1 MANVKITQLPSAT
14 TPLTGTEVFPL
25 VQGTTTKQVA
35 ITGLFTSPVMTN
47 PTLGTVGQ
55 ADLIN
60 ATGLPIST
68 GVAGLGTGIATFLGT
83 PSSSNLRAA
92 VTDETGTGSLV
103 FATSPVL
110 VTPNLGTPS
119 VLVATNATGTAV
131 GLTAGSAI
139 TNANLTGAV
148 TSVGNATSLG
158 SFTSAQLRTALT
170 DETGAG
176 SAVFATSPTITAPI
190 LNQIN
195 DTNNA
200 QILGLSPTTSAV
212 DYLVVKN
219 GIGVGVPLHFY
230 ADGSSANIGLHIQ
243 PKGTGLVTISDG
255 TDFNK
260 GIRFRSSSSAASAI
274 TLLDAVST
282 AGRVVTLPDATTTLV
297 GRDTTDTLTNK
308 TIAFSSNTFSG
319 TLAIANGGTN
329 ASTAALAIENL
340 LPAYAGNGSKGL
352 RLNSGATALEWVA
365 DGGGTV
371 TSVAASVP
379 SFLSIA
385 GSPIT
390 TSGTLAISLSGTALP
405 TTSGGTGLTS
415 FTSGG
420 VVYASSSSALATGS
434 ALTFNGTSLGIGS
447 SSYGDAGSI
456 TASIGVAGTTSGG
469 LQLFASS
476 AQEHFIQWGDATS
489 GSGTYAG
496 AIGYSHASDYMRFYV
511 ASAEAMRLTS
521 TSLYTASGIN
531 VGFGTSSPNLLTW
544 NRAVTTNTAS
554 GNVAYELA
562 IGGSAQAYFAADA
575 SNIYLAGYANKPLL
589 IRTNNTTA
597 LTIDTSGNLGLGV
610 TPSAWTSNRLAYQN
624 SSSAFWTVPS
634 VPDLCFLSA
643 NFFDDGANKY
653 IANGY
658 ASYYRQGSG
667 AHSWHTAPNNTSGAG
682 APATLTQAM
691 TLDASGNLG
700 VGTTS
705 PNYRLSIAGTANN
718 ANSEIIIT
726 ATSVASGYLGSN
738 ANGLNI
744 GTDTA
749 GLVFKTGVAGS
760 VGATGTERM
769 RISNAGLVGIGVSS
783 PTSLLTIGSG
793 SYTAAASQTT
803 GMYTNITT
811 GLYVLSDGFTVAT
824 RTGGDRLILDTSGN
838 LGLGVTPSAWASV
851 YKAMQLNT
859 YGAITSDTS
868 AKVNISS
875 NGYAYAQDAWAY
887 LANNNATL
895 YQQASGQH
903 RWFNAPSGFGAG
915 QAISFIQAM
924 TLDASGALLI
934 NATSNDN
941 AANRLYIQGYQGYAS
956 SATDLATSATKASA
970 RIRGSNDSSM
980 STFMGALTNG
990 SAQYLQVANF
1000 SGTSSYDFAIN
1011 PYGGNLLVGTT
1022 SVVNL
1027 SKFCLVGDFYNGN
1040 GQAIQ
1045 TTNDGS
1051 GAQFLSFLNSA
1062 GTVIGSVNRVSTTNA
1077 VVYNTT
1083 SDYRLKTVTGSV
1095 TGQGARIDALKPVD
1109 YLWTDGGQQARG
1121 FLAHEFQTVYPNSV
1135 TGEKDAVDA
1144 DGNPKYQA
1152 MQAATSEVIAD
1163 LVAEIQSLRQRL
1175 SAANL

>member
-68 GVAGLGTGIATFLGT
+68 GVAGLGTGVATFLGT

-103 FATSPVL
+103 FATSPTL

-260 GIRFRSSSSAASAI
+260 GIRFRSSGSAASAV

-329 ASTAALAIENL
+329 ASTAASAIENL
-340 LPAYAGNGSKGL
+340 LPAYTGNGSKGL

-371 TSVAASVP
+371 TSVAATVP

-420 VVYASSSSALATGS
+420 VVYASSTSALATGS
-434 ALTFNGTSLGIGS
+434 ALTFDGTKFTQTASTTAAGGLAEFKNTSTASQTGNISASNDSGTAVSMRVFGS
-447 SSYGDAGSI
+447 AAGTYGMLTAGSTMFYT
-456 TASIGVAGTTSGG
+456 TASNLNLVADNASGVIKFGLSG
-469 LQLFASS
+469 AVES
-476 AQEHFIQWGDATS
+476 
-489 GSGTYAG
+489 
-496 AIGYSHASDYMRFYV
+496 
-511 ASAEAMRLTS
+511 MRLTS
-521 TSLYTASGIN
+521 TGLGI
-531 VGFGTSSPNLLTW
+531 GTSSPQDLLDISASVPEFRLTSTSGPYSL
-544 NRAVTTNTAS
+544 VTSNTVGTLQLMADEGNTGAS
-554 GNVAYELA
+554 SSMRFRVDAAEVARFD
-562 IGGSAQAYFAADA
+562 SA
-575 SNIYLAGYANKPLL
+575 
-589 IRTNNTTA
+589 
-597 LTIDTSGNLGLGV
+597 GNLGLG
-610 TPSAWTSNRLAYQN
+610 TS
-624 SSSAFWTVPS
+624 
-634 VPDLCFLSA
+634 
-643 NFFDDGANKY
+643 
-653 IANGY
+653 
-658 ASYYRQGSG
+658 
-667 AHSWHTAPNNTSGAG
+667 
-682 APATLTQAM
+682 
-691 TLDASGNLG
+691 
-700 VGTTS
+700 S
-705 PNYRLSIAGTANN
+705 PQSTYKLSISGTDSVFPAVFLENTTNSKSYSMRAAGT
-718 ANSEIIIT
+718 SWIIRD
-726 ATSVASGYLGSN
+726 N
-738 ANGLNI
+738 
-744 GTDTA
+744 
-749 GLVFKTGVAGS
+749 S
-760 VGATGTERM
+760 VGA
-769 RISNAGLVGIGVSS
+769 
-783 PTSLLTIGSG
+783 
-793 SYTAAASQTT
+793 
-803 GMYTNITT
+803 
-811 GLYVLSDGFTVAT
+811 
-824 RTGGDRLILDTSGN
+824 DRLTVDTAGN
-838 LGLGVTPSAWASV
+838 LGLGLAPTDTLS
-851 YKAMQLNT
+851 
-859 YGAITSDTS
+859 YGRAFD
-868 AKVNISS
+868 
-875 NGYAYAQDAWAY
+875 
-887 LANNNATL
+887 
-895 YQQASGQH
+895 
-903 RWFNAPSGFGAG
+903 
-915 QAISFIQAM
+915 
-924 TLDASGALLI
+924 
-934 NATSNDN
+934 
-941 AANRLYIQGYQGYAS
+941 IQG
-956 SATDLATSATKASA
+956 
-970 RIRGSNDSSM
+970 
-980 STFMGALTNG
+980 TNG
-990 SAQYLQVANF
+990 SAAYF
-1000 SGTSSYDFAIN
+1000 
-1011 PYGGNLLVGTT
+1011 
-1022 SVVNL
+1022 
-1027 SKFCLVGDFYNGN
+1027 
-1040 GQAIQ
+1040 
-1045 TTNDGS
+1045 
-1051 GAQFLSFLNSA
+1051 
-1062 GTVIGSVNRVSTTNA
+1062 RSTTNPTT
-1077 VVYNTT
+1077 VYGLFSYDNTEVRT
-1083 SDYRLKTVTGSV
+1083 NIAAIGASNYLRFISGGSEK
-1095 TGQGARIDALKPVD
+1095 ARIDSSGNLYVGATALSSDANYFAYSPGNTFADFGHVSGVGSTTPYTRFLYAGSSIGSITQSGTTAVLYNLTSDQRLKENIQDADSASILIDAIQVRQFDWKSDGSHTRYGFIAQELVTVAPEAVHQPADTDEMMAVD
-1109 YLWTDGGQQARG
+1109 Y
-1121 FLAHEFQTVYPNSV
+1121 S
-1135 TGEKDAVDA
+1135 K
-1144 DGNPKYQA
+1144 
-1152 MQAATSEVIAD
+1152 
-1163 LVAEIQSLRQRL
+1163 LVPMLVKEIQSLRQRVAQL
-1175 SAANL
+1175 ETN

>member
-1 MANVKITQLPSAT
+1 MANVKITQLPLAT

-68 GVAGLGTGIATFLGT
+68 GVAGLGTGVATFLGT

-103 FATSPVL
+103 FATSPTL

-329 ASTAALAIENL
+329 ASTAASAIENL

-390 TSGTLAISLSGTALP
+390 TSGTLAFSLSGTALP

-420 VVYASSSSALATGS
+420 VVYASSTSALATGS
-434 ALTFNGTSLGIGS
+434 ALTYDGTTFKLTGSDNNNLIRSQNSNG
-447 SSYGDAGSI
+447 
-456 TASIGVAGTTSGG
+456 TASIRIQSNAAGNYLVAAGANPLYIDNGSASG
-469 LQLFASS
+469 FIVFNPASS
-476 AQEHFIQWGDATS
+476 TEG
-489 GSGTYAG
+489 
-496 AIGYSHASDYMRFYV
+496 
-511 ASAEAMRLTS
+511 MRLTS
-521 TSLYTASGIN
+521 TGLGI
-531 VGFGTSSPNLLTW
+531 GTSSPSGKLTVA
-544 NRAVTTNTAS
+544 NTYTNTSDATIVAS
-554 GNVAYELA
+554 AGIPGINLRSTSSGRLSIFTNY
-562 IGGSAQAYFAADA
+562 SA
-575 SNIYLAGYANKPLL
+575 ANATSFLVGTG
-589 IRTNNTTA
+589 TNNPSTEAIQIDHSTGTTRFRT
-597 LTIDTSGNLGLGV
+597 TIGV
-610 TPSAWTSNRLAYQN
+610 GETTPS
-624 SSSAFWTVPS
+624 
-634 VPDLCFLSA
+634 
-643 NFFDDGANKY
+643 
-653 IANGY
+653 
-658 ASYYRQGSG
+658 
-667 AHSWHTAPNNTSGAG
+667 TSGAG
-682 APATLTQAM
+682 ITFPATQSASSDAN
-691 TLDASGNLG
+691 TLDDYEE
-700 VGTTS
+700 GTCTIS
-705 PNYRLSIAGTANN
+705 L
-718 ANSEIIIT
+718 T
-726 ATSVASGYLGSN
+726 ATSGTITMNSGYTTMQYTK
-738 ANGLNI
+738 I
-744 GTDTA
+744 GRQVT
-749 GLVFKTGVAGS
+749 VTGHIAVTS
-760 VGATGTERM
+760 
-769 RISNAGLVGIGVSS
+769 VSS
-783 PTSLLTIGSG
+783 PTGVLLLTGMPFTAITGDNYRNNVNIFASGLAATAITQIGGVTNSASTSLTLYKYSAG
-793 SYTAAASQTT
+793 AAS
-803 GMYTNITT
+803 N
-811 GLYVLSDGFTVAT
+811 LASD
-824 RTGGDRLILDTSGN
+824 
-838 LGLGVTPSAWASV
+838 
-851 YKAMQLNT
+851 
-859 YGAITSDTS
+859 
-868 AKVNISS
+868 
-875 NGYAYAQDAWAY
+875 
-887 LANNNATL
+887 
-895 YQQASGQH
+895 
-903 RWFNAPSGFGAG
+903 
-915 QAISFIQAM
+915 IQAG
-924 TLDASGALLI
+924 SE
-934 NATSNDN
+934 
-941 AANRLYIQGYQGYAS
+941 LYI
-956 SATDLATSATKASA
+956 T
-970 RIRGSNDSSM
+970 
-980 STFMGALTNG
+980 
-990 SAQYLQVANF
+990 
-1000 SGTSSYDFAIN
+1000 
-1011 PYGGNLLVGTT
+1011 
-1022 SVVNL
+1022 
-1027 SKFCLVGDFYNGN
+1027 
-1040 GQAIQ
+1040 
-1045 TTNDGS
+1045 
-1051 GAQFLSFLNSA
+1051 
-1062 GTVIGSVNRVSTTNA
+1062 
-1077 VVYNTT
+1077 VVY
-1083 SDYRLKTVTGSV
+1083 
-1095 TGQGARIDALKPVD
+1095 
-1109 YLWTDGGQQARG
+1109 
-1121 FLAHEFQTVYPNSV
+1121 
-1135 TGEKDAVDA
+1135 
-1144 DGNPKYQA
+1144 
-1152 MQAATSEVIAD
+1152 
-1163 LVAEIQSLRQRL
+1163 LV
-1175 SAANL
+1175 

>member
-68 GVAGLGTGIATFLGT
+68 GVAGLGTGVATFLGT
-83 PSSSNLRAA
+83 PSSANLRTA

-103 FATSPVL
+103 FATSPTL

-219 GIGVGVPLHFY
+219 GTGVGVPLHFY

-329 ASTAALAIENL
+329 AATAASAIENL

-420 VVYASSSSALATGS
+420 VVYASSTSALATGS
-434 ALTFNGTSLGIGS
+434 ALTFDGTSLSVVNGNMRLSNAYYLSGRNNANTTYISLIGRNTSDQVVIDPDGYGTLIGS
-447 SSYGDAGSI
+447 
-456 TASIGVAGTTSGG
+456 GG
-469 LQLFASS
+469 AL
-476 AQEHFIQWGDATS
+476 T
-489 GSGTYAG
+489 
-496 AIGYSHASDYMRFYV
+496 
-511 ASAEAMRLTS
+511 LTS

-531 VGFGTSSPNLLTW
+531 VGIGTSNPTQKLH
-544 NRAVTTNTAS
+544 V
-554 GNVAYELA
+554 
-562 IGGSAQAYFAADA
+562 IGSA
-575 SNIYLAGYANKPLL
+575 
-589 IRTNNTTA
+589 
-597 LTIDTSGNLGLGV
+597 
-610 TPSAWTSNRLAYQN
+610 
-624 SSSAFWTVPS
+624 
-634 VPDLCFLSA
+634 
-643 NFFDDGANKY
+643 
-653 IANGY
+653 
-658 ASYYRQGSG
+658 
-667 AHSWHTAPNNTSGAG
+667 
-682 APATLTQAM
+682 
-691 TLDASGNLG
+691 
-700 VGTTS
+700 
-705 PNYRLSIAGTANN
+705 
-718 ANSEIIIT
+718 
-726 ATSVASGYLGSN
+726 
-738 ANGLNI
+738 
-744 GTDTA
+744 
-749 GLVFKTGVAGS
+749 
-760 VGATGTERM
+760 
-769 RISNAGLVGIGVSS
+769 
-783 PTSLLTIGSG
+783 
-793 SYTAAASQTT
+793 
-803 GMYTNITT
+803 
-811 GLYVLSDGFTVAT
+811 
-824 RTGGDRLILDTSGN
+824 
-838 LGLGVTPSAWASV
+838 
-851 YKAMQLNT
+851 
-859 YGAITSDTS
+859 
-868 AKVNISS
+868 
-875 NGYAYAQDAWAY
+875 
-887 LANNNATL
+887 
-895 YQQASGQH
+895 
-903 RWFNAPSGFGAG
+903 
-915 QAISFIQAM
+915 
-924 TLDASGALLI
+924 
-934 NATSNDN
+934 
-941 AANRLYIQGYQGYAS
+941 
-956 SATDLATSATKASA
+956 
-970 RIRGSNDSSM
+970 
-980 STFMGALTNG
+980 
-990 SAQYLQVANF
+990 
-1000 SGTSSYDFAIN
+1000 
-1011 PYGGNLLVGTT
+1011 
-1022 SVVNL
+1022 
-1027 SKFCLVGDFYNGN
+1027 LVGDATNGYMKTWVSSTK
-1040 GQAIQ
+1040 GYLE
-1045 TTNDGS
+1045 S
-1051 GAQFLSFLNSA
+1051 LNSA
-1062 GTVIGSVNRVSTTNA
+1062 QNAYRPLSLMGSTIVLENGSG
-1077 VVYNTT
+1077 NTLLL
-1083 SDYRLKTVTGSV
+1083 DCP
-1095 TGQGARIDALKPVD
+1095 ANCP
-1109 YLWTDGGQQARG
+1109 
-1121 FLAHEFQTVYPNSV
+1121 HPNC
-1135 TGEKDAVDA
+1135 
-1144 DGNPKYQA
+1144 
-1152 MQAATSEVIAD
+1152 
-1163 LVAEIQSLRQRL
+1163 LRCL
-1175 SAANL
+1175 

>member
-68 GVAGLGTGIATFLGT
+68 GVAGLGTGVATFLGT

-103 FATSPVL
+103 FATSPTL

-219 GIGVGVPLHFY
+219 GIGVAVPLHFY

-243 PKGTGLVTISDG
+243 PKGSGLVTISDG

-260 GIRFRSSSSAASAI
+260 GIRFRSSGSAASAI
-274 TLLDAVST
+274 TLLDAVAT

-329 ASTAALAIENL
+329 ASTAASAIENL

-371 TSVAASVP
+371 TSVAATVP

-420 VVYASSSSALATGS
+420 VVYASSTSALATGS
-434 ALTFNGTSLGIGS
+434 ALTFDGTNLYVGGTTGAFGGTQKGFAAESGTVIAVLNGESANSVGSVGTVSNHDFSFKTNGSERARITSGGDFCVGSTSVPSAVANYRSLVVGGVTGGIVDMGTTSTSYGRVSADSVGLNLESLGATTTIFRTNGSERARIDSSGNFGIGTSSIS
-447 SSYGDAGSI
+447 ASYGRL
-456 TASIGVAGTTSGG
+456 TVAGTGITITEDTNAKLQIGRYSSGAPYSYIKMSANSSG
-469 LQLFASS
+469 LKFTNPSDTVDLATLDS
-476 AQEHFIQWGDATS
+476 A
-489 GSGTYAG
+489 
-496 AIGYSHASDYMRFYV
+496 
-511 ASAEAMRLTS
+511 
-521 TSLYTASGIN
+521 
-531 VGFGTSSPNLLTW
+531 
-544 NRAVTTNTAS
+544 
-554 GNVAYELA
+554 
-562 IGGSAQAYFAADA
+562 
-575 SNIYLAGYANKPLL
+575 
-589 IRTNNTTA
+589 
-597 LTIDTSGNLGLGV
+597 GNLGLG
-610 TPSAWTSNRLAYQN
+610 TAPSAWSGSFKALQVGDRSAIVSVSNSTIL
-624 SSSAFWTVPS
+624 SSNYFNDGTA
-634 VPDLCFLSA
+634 DKYMLSA
-643 NFFDDGANKY
+643 AASLYQQIGGDHRWL
-653 IANGY
+653 IAP
-658 ASYYRQGSG
+658 SG
-667 AHSWHTAPNNTSGAG
+667 TAGNAISF
-682 APATLTQAM
+682 TQAM
-691 TLDASGNLG
+691 TLDASGNFG

-705 PNYRLSIAGTANN
+705 PAFKLDVFGTTPAIRLK
-718 ANSEIIIT
+718 
-726 ATSVASGYLGSN
+726 
-738 ANGLNI
+738 ANGVGTGVKLEQSSATGDVELNVI
-744 GTDTA
+744 DGYP
-749 GLVFKTGVAGS
+749 LLFKTNNTERARIPSTGGFQSVTSIS
-760 VGATGTERM
+760 VGNAT
-769 RISNAGLVGIGVSS
+769 
-783 PTSLLTIGSG
+783 PT
-793 SYTAAASQTT
+793 
-803 GMYTNITT
+803 
-811 GLYVLSDGFTVAT
+811 
-824 RTGGDRLILDTSGN
+824 TSGAGITFPATQSASSDANTLDDYEEGAIDGNN
-838 LGLGVTPSAWASV
+838 LGL
-851 YKAMQLNT
+851 T
-859 YGAITSDTS
+859 Y
-868 AKVNISS
+868 
-875 NGYAYAQDAWAY
+875 
-887 LANNNATL
+887 AT
-895 YQQASGQH
+895 
-903 RWFNAPSGFGAG
+903 
-915 QAISFIQAM
+915 
-924 TLDASGALLI
+924 
-934 NATSNDN
+934 
-941 AANRLYIQGYQGYAS
+941 
-956 SATDLATSATKASA
+956 
-970 RIRGSNDSSM
+970 
-980 STFMGALTNG
+980 
-990 SAQYLQVANF
+990 V
-1000 SGTSSYDFAIN
+1000 GTSSFGYSDRRGTYTKIGRVVYFTIDIRLSSFSKGTASGDIFVVGLPFAQRDT
-1011 PYGGNLLVGTT
+1011 GGFDGARCTVQLYNWTYTT
-1022 SVVNL
+1022 SPVIAVVGSSGTNIGI
-1027 SKFCLVGDFYNGN
+1027 SRMVSNDVSTVINDPNGN
-1040 GQAIQ
+1040 SI
-1045 TTNDGS
+1045 
-1051 GAQFLSFLNSA
+1051 
-1062 GTVIGSVNRVSTTNA
+1062 IWI
-1077 VVYNTT
+1077 
-1083 SDYRLKTVTGSV
+1083 TGFYFV
-1095 TGQGARIDALKPVD
+1095 
-1109 YLWTDGGQQARG
+1109 
-1121 FLAHEFQTVYPNSV
+1121 
-1135 TGEKDAVDA
+1135 
-1144 DGNPKYQA
+1144 
-1152 MQAATSEVIAD
+1152 
-1163 LVAEIQSLRQRL
+1163 
-1175 SAANL
+1175 